1 MKQTQFTNDYIAA
14 FCLQLAFLLHSG
26 VRLSDSLILLSEEET
41 NPAYREILSHIACQI
56 DNGASLSSAFE
67 ETGCFPS
74 HVTGLL
80 EVGEQVGRT
89 EETLT
94 ALSGYY
100 EEKEQMNRQ
109 LKNSLTYPSVLFLMM
124 LAVIIVLL
132 TQVLPVFDDVYA
144 SLGGSLTGLAG
155 GLLILGQ
162 ALNIILPFV
171 GVVIAVTTAVLFV
184 ISLHPEMRHKAL
196 HFWQTHWGD
205 KGIFRKMNNARFAQA
220 LSMAFSSGLPL
231 EEGVSLAASLLKD
244 CPDAVKRCETC
255 RACLDAGGD
264 LSTALGESHMLTA
277 SDCRMLTLGMRAGTG
292 DAAME
297 RISHRLSEEAR
308 EALENQ
314 VAKVEPA
321 LVLITSILVG
331 AILFSVMLP
340 LMHIMK
346 AIG

>member
-1 MKQTQFTNDYIAA
+1 MAKM
-14 FCLQLAFLLHSG
+14 
-26 VRLSDSLILLSEEET
+26 
-41 NPAYREILSHIACQI
+41 PA
-56 DNGASLSSAFE
+56 
-67 ETGCFPS
+67 P
-74 HVTGLL
+74 
-80 EVGEQVGRT
+80 
-89 EETLT
+89 
-94 ALSGYY
+94 
-100 EEKEQMNRQ
+100 
-109 LKNSLTYPSVLFLMM
+109 
-124 LAVIIVLL
+124 
-132 TQVLPVFDDVYA
+132 
-144 SLGGSLTGLAG
+144 
-155 GLLILGQ
+155 
-162 ALNIILPFV
+162 
-171 GVVIAVTTAVLFV
+171 TAVSRINESGRIKMRFIRAV
-184 ISLHPEMRHKAL
+184 RKTPSAPSASTSVVKIEQTEM
-196 HFWQTHWGD
+196 
-205 KGIFRKMNNARFAQA
+205 ARVEMTSPSSVPGFTLA